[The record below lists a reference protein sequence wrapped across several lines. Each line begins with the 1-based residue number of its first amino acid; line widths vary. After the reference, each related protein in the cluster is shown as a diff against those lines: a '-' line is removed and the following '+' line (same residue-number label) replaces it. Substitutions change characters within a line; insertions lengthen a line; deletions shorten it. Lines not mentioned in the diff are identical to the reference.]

1 MKIKM
6 LSRPTGDTTRDSK
19 KAVFKVSSNPDPT
32 LHPFERAREVRQAA
46 ALRMATARAPL
57 RWAASVTLH
66 CER

>member
-32 LHPFERAREVRQAA
+32 LHPFERAREVRPPG
-46 ALRMATARAPL
+46 AP
-57 RWAASVTLH
+57 RTIKA
-66 CER
+66 